1 MSYEYSNI
9 RGNDVAKSRVGHITK
24 GYASGGA
31 VTADAPVDR
40 KSGGRTGKSLQLK
53 MDGGVAKPRMDRP
66 GRARGGRS
74 PKSKGNNVNVII
86 APQGGVPG
94 LPVAGGPGPMSM
106 VPKPPMPM
114 AGPPGGPPP
123 MPPPGM
129 GPPSMPHANGG
140 RTYAKGGAVKK
151 RADGGIVEGLIRHA
165 GKIRLRDEMGGK
177 PPGYTFKSQ
186 RDPTDADDQ
195 MRGQMQRAERI
206 SDEVPRKQDRARGGA
221 VFEEGRRNGTQVQ
234 PSPGHN
240 DAKDMNRKRVVTYAT
255 GGPVNASP
263 TGQHGPKF
271 GGGAMGGKAKMQKAH
286 RAAKTYAK
294 A

>member
-24 GYASGGA
+24 GYAAGGA
-31 VTADAPVDR
+31 VTADAPVNR
-40 KSGGRTGKSLQLK
+40 KSGGRTSKSLQLK

-74 PKSKGNNVNVII
+74 PKSKGSNVNVII
-86 APQGGVPG
+86 APQGGAPG
-94 LPVAGGPGPMSM
+94 LPSAAGAGPGPIPMP
-106 VPKPPMPM
+106 PKPPMPMPM
-114 AGPPGGPPP
+114 AGPPGGGPP

-129 GPPSMPHANGG
+129 PHAAGG
-140 RTYAKGGAVKK
+140 RAYASGGAVK
-151 RADGGIVEGLIRHA
+151 G
-165 GKIRLRDEMGGK
+165 
-177 PPGYTFKSQ
+177 T
-186 RDPTDADDQ
+186 
-195 MRGQMQRAERI
+195 
-206 SDEVPRKQDRARGGA
+206 
-221 VFEEGRRNGTQVQ
+221 FEEGRRNGTQVQ
-234 PSPGHN
+234 PSSGHN

-255 GGPVNASP
+255 GGPVFASA

-271 GGGAMGGKAKMQKAH
+271 GGGAMGGKAKMQKAA